1 MRLRLNGFF
10 LSLITAVLWG
20 VLPVFLQICLQALD
34 SMTITWIRF
43 LFAGLVVFVLL
54 VSRNALPN
62 ILKQLPRSQF
72 ILLIAALALVVNYVS
87 NVKSLDY
94 VNPETVQVV
103 MQIAPILL
111 MLGGIVFYN
120 EHLNRLEI
128 IGAIILFVGLGLF
141 FSPNLGRLFSSINA
155 YNAGILLV
163 VLAAVSWVAYALMQ
177 KVLLRSFT
185 AKQLTLLIYLIG
197 ILVLT
202 PFIHLSAITELNQL
216 QCFALLFCCLN
227 TVIAY
232 GCFTEALNVWSAAKV
247 SAVIATGPVFTFIS
261 VVIAQHLLP
270 EQFSLIALNEF
281 VILGA
286 ACVVCGSMTTALAKR
301 KVVKPVV

>member
-155 YNAGILLV
+155 
-163 VLAAVSWVAYALMQ
+163 
-177 KVLLRSFT
+177 
-185 AKQLTLLIYLIG
+185 
-197 ILVLT
+197 
-202 PFIHLSAITELNQL
+202 
-216 QCFALLFCCLN
+216 
-227 TVIAY
+227 
-232 GCFTEALNVWSAAKV
+232 
-247 SAVIATGPVFTFIS
+247 
-261 VVIAQHLLP
+261 
-270 EQFSLIALNEF
+270 
-281 VILGA
+281 
-286 ACVVCGSMTTALAKR
+286 
-301 KVVKPVV
+301 

>member
-1 MRLRLNGFF
+1 MRIRLNGFF
-10 LSLITAVLWG
+10 LALITAVLWG

-43 LFAGLVVFVLL
+43 LFAGLVVFVFLL
-54 VSRNALPN
+54 STNALPS
-62 ILKQLPRSQF
+62 IWKQVPRAQF
-72 ILLIAALALVVNYVS
+72 ILIVAALALVVNYVS

-111 MLGGIVFYN
+111 MLGGIVFFK
-120 EHLNRLEI
+120 ERLNRLEI
-128 IGAIILFVGLGLF
+128 TGAIILFLGLGLF
-141 FSPNLGRLFSSINA
+141 FSPKLDLLFSSINS
-155 YNAGILLV
+155 YNSGIMLV
-163 VLAAVSWVAYALMQ
+163 VLAAVTWVAYALMQ

-197 ILVLT
+197 ILALT
-202 PFIHLSAITELNQL
+202 PFIHLSAITDLNQL
-216 QCFALLFCCLN
+216 QYYALLFCCLN

-232 GCFTEALNVWSAAKV
+232 GCFTEALNIWSAAKV
-247 SAVIATGPVFTFIS
+247 SAVIATGPLFTFLS
-261 VVIAQHLLP
+261 VVIAQQLLP
-270 EQFSLIALNEF
+270 EQFSLIELDSY
-281 VILGA
+281 VIFGA
-286 ACVVCGSMTTALAKR
+286 ICVVCGSMTTALAKR

>member
-1 MRLRLNGFF
+1 MKFRLNGFF

-20 VLPVFLQICLQALD
+20 ILPVFLQICLQALD

-54 VSRNALPN
+54 SSQNALPN
-62 ILKQLPRSQF
+62 ILKQLPRAQF

-111 MLGGIVFYN
+111 MLGGIVFYK
-120 EHLNRLEI
+120 EHLNHLEI
-128 IGAIILFVGLGLF
+128 IGAVTLFVGLWLF
-141 FSPNLGRLFSSINA
+141 FSPNLSLLFSSINS
-155 YNAGILLV
+155 YNSGILLV
-163 VLAAVSWVAYALMQ
+163 VLAAVTWVAYALMQ

-185 AKQLTLLIYLIG
+185 AKQLTLLIYFIG
-197 ILVLT
+197 IFALT
-202 PFIHLSAITELNQL
+202 PFIHLSALTDLTQL
-216 QCFALLFCCLN
+216 QWFALLFCCLN

-261 VVIAQHLLP
+261 VVIAQQLLP
-270 EQFSLIALNEF
+270 EQFSLIKLNEF
-281 VILGA
+281 VLLGA
-286 ACVVCGSMTTALAKR
+286 VCVVGGSMTTALAKR
-301 KVVKPVV
+301 KVIKPVV